1 MRVRSGGLGQVC
13 SPGASGSGAGR
24 LPWALRSNR
33 TRFPLPASPGL
44 RLRSFSSAPTLPQEL
59 AAEHQPSGRMWTA
72 PVLLWIVGSAS
83 LWVPAQAAVFAKLED
98 NPVTSGA
105 TVARGTPG
113 KEDLIPTTSG
123 SEAPRPSPR
132 LTTQGPAGAE
142 STTGPGVEDVSTLG
156 SSTQNHQKS
165 QTTTTPPMATNTSTV
180 TVTESTQTAVH
191 KDGLSTASLAG
202 IVIGVLI
209 TIGFLG
215 GVIFLFVWKMS
226 K

>member
-1 MRVRSGGLGQVC
+1 
-13 SPGASGSGAGR
+13 
-24 LPWALRSNR
+24 
-33 TRFPLPASPGL
+33 
-44 RLRSFSSAPTLPQEL
+44 
-59 AAEHQPSGRMWTA
+59 MWTA

-132 LTTQGPAGAE
+132 LTTQVSAE

-165 QTTTTPPMATNTSTV
+165 QTTTTPPMATNTSTGKKTSYPKRV

-226 K
+226 